1 MRIRI
6 LFLILL
12 ASTGLTAQT
21 AMTLQQA
28 ISYAQSNN
36 QEIKLAHLQ
45 VMDADGQITERR
57 AFGIPQL
64 NADIGYTRYLELPV
78 SVLPADFFIDP
89 NTGQPDPNAERAIR
103 FGVKNNLTGTL
114 ALNTMIF
121 DPSYFV
127 GLKAAR
133 GYRDYTAQELVS
145 VQRKVKY
152 QVIDAFLP
160 VLLVD
165 ENLANLDKN
174 IANLQ
179 TLRKETKALFDE
191 GFVELLDVDRLDL
204 SIATLQ
210 TDREQIANQRDIIL
224 NGLKMVLGYP
234 MTQPLEVTGNL
245 QEMLTA
251 PAASDLSGKVDYQ
264 SWPDYRVALQ
274 GKNLAELNVRL
285 AKFGYLPS
293 LNGFANLQR
302 SFQGDNAKDG
312 IWANASWAGLS
323 LKAPLF
329 DGLLTKGRVQRAEVT
344 EQNTNVQLLMLEQQI
359 DMSIQNARNQYSS
372 AMDKLR
378 NQEKNLAMAER
389 IYDTTRT
396 KYREGVGSSLEINQA
411 EQALF
416 AAQRQHV
423 QAQYDVVRAI
433 QSLENALGK

>member
-1 MRIRI
+1 MRTRI

-12 ASTGLTAQT
+12 ATSGLAAQT
-21 AMTLQQA
+21 SMTLQQA
-28 ISYAQSNN
+28 IAYAQSNN
-36 QEIKLAHLQ
+36 QEIKLANLQ
-45 VMDADGQITERR
+45 IVDADGQITESR

-64 NADIGYTRYLELPV
+64 NADIGYTRYFALPV
-78 SVLPADFFIDP
+78 SVLPTDFFIDP
-89 NTGQPDPNAERAIR
+89 NTGQPDPNAERAVR
-103 FGVKNNLTGTL
+103 FGVKNNLSGTL
-114 ALNTMIF
+114 SLTSMIF

-145 VQRKVKY
+145 VQRKIRY
-152 QVIDAFLP
+152 QVIEAFLP
-160 VLLVD
+160 VLLID

-179 TLRKETKALFDE
+179 VLRNETKALYDE

-210 TDREQIANQRDIIL
+210 TERDHIANQREIVL
-224 NGLKMVLGYP
+224 NGLKMVMGYP
-234 MTQPLEVTGNL
+234 MNQNLDVTGDL
-245 QEMLTA
+245 QAMLTA
-251 PAASDLSGKVDYQ
+251 PDAADLSGKVDYQ
-264 SWPDYRVALQ
+264 AWPDYRVAQQ
-274 GKNLAELNVRL
+274 GRMLAGLNVRL
-285 AKFGYLPS
+285 AKYGYLPS
-293 LNGFANLQR
+293 LYGFANLQG
-302 SFQGDNAKDG
+302 SFLGDNARDG
-312 IWANASWAGLS
+312 IWADASWAGLS

-329 DGLLTKGRVQRAEVT
+329 DGLLTKGKVQRAEVT
-344 EQNTNVQLLMLEQQI
+344 EQNSIVQMMMLEQQI
-359 DMSIQNARNQYSS
+359 DMSVRNARDQYSS
-372 AMDKLR
+372 AIDKLR

-389 IYDTTRT
+389 IYETTRT

-416 AAQRQHV
+416 TAQRLHV

>member
-28 ISYAQSNN
+28 IAYAQSNN

-274 GKNLAELNVRL
+274 GKT
-285 AKFGYLPS
+285 
-293 LNGFANLQR
+293 
-302 SFQGDNAKDG
+302 
-312 IWANASWAGLS
+312 WLS
-323 LKAPLF
+323 
-329 DGLLTKGRVQRAEVT
+329 
-344 EQNTNVQLLMLEQQI
+344 
-359 DMSIQNARNQYSS
+359 
-372 AMDKLR
+372 
-378 NQEKNLAMAER
+378 
-389 IYDTTRT
+389 
-396 KYREGVGSSLEINQA
+396 
-411 EQALF
+411 
-416 AAQRQHV
+416 
-423 QAQYDVVRAI
+423 
-433 QSLENALGK
+433 